1 MICKNC
7 GYENPDTAKFCNE
20 CGEKLE
26 SEITCP
32 ECGCKNKVG
41 AKFCNECGYRFIQE
55 NNALQSNI
63 PAPEPEYKT
72 CPKCGGKN
80 QKNAIMCE
88 SCGEYFPPPP
98 KPLSDYVST
107 EKPNNE
113 NSARKCPNCGYDVG
127 ENDICDSCGYD
138 VTQEK
143 YVLSDLVDS
152 EKSEVILGSI
162 DEIEKKKNV
171 RSIVLAC
178 VAIVAVASVIVIA
191 AYNIINNNSSG
202 SSNAASRYT
211 STYATTEPQPI
222 QIKAGD
228 VSLEKKSELLDKE
241 VVVSGYVDILGV
253 PEYNEKY
260 GYVTYYLTL
269 SDNERVQVNY
279 SGEDASTIAFNIFDI
294 LKAEGVVTD
303 VYKVDE
309 TILQISCKKISKTGV
324 ATPPPD
330 PIFAAP
336 TPAPTIDPAVAQQMA
351 EERAAQEKAEQEA
364 AKANSLGLSLNEF
377 YTSFNSIAAT
387 NGLDA
392 FLGKASTIGNVTT
405 YATLDSGVSLDC
417 TVIND
422 YVDSV
427 SIEVQRNTESLIA
440 SSYYVASAALSV
452 DSSLSMQEAD
462 SVLTNLINGAS
473 ANPGNDYRI
482 VNNGITYIANVYN
495 TFVFFYITK

>member
-1 MICKNC
+1 MKCTNC

-26 SEITCP
+26 PETVCP
-32 ECGCKNKVG
+32 ECGCKNKAG
-41 AKFCNECGYRFIQE
+41 AKFCNECGYRFHK
-55 NNALQSNI
+55 NNAHQTDVSTR
-63 PAPEPEYKT
+63 EQEYKT
-72 CPKCGGKN
+72 CSKCGGKN
-80 QKNAIMCE
+80 PKGTIMCR

-98 KPLSDYVST
+98 KPLSDYVPI

-113 NSARKCPNCGYDVG
+113 NSARKCPNCGYEVG

-143 YVLSDLVDS
+143 NVLSDLVDS
-152 EKSEVILGSI
+152 EKCEVILGSI
-162 DEIEKKKNV
+162 DEIEKKKRILSTARTCILV
-171 RSIVLAC
+171 AAAAFVL
-178 VAIVAVASVIVIA
+178 IIS
-191 AYNIINNNSSG
+191 AYGIMHDDP
-202 SSNAASRYT
+202 
-211 STYATTEPQPI
+211 TEPNNDSSQ
-222 QIKAGD
+222 
-228 VSLEKKSELLDKE
+228 
-241 VVVSGYVDILGV
+241 Y
-253 PEYNEKY
+253 
-260 GYVTYYLTL
+260 
-269 SDNERVQVNY
+269 
-279 SGEDASTIAFNIFDI
+279 ASTNANS
-294 LKAEGVVTD
+294 
-303 VYKVDE
+303 
-309 TILQISCKKISKTGV
+309 QS
-324 ATPPPD
+324 TPKPTRTP
-330 PIFAAP
+330 AP

-351 EERAAQEKAEQEA
+351 EERAAQEKAAQEA

-392 FLGKASTIGNVTT
+392 FLGKASTIDNVTT

-427 SIEVQRNTESLIA
+427 SIEVQRSTESLIA
-440 SSYYVASAALSV
+440 SSYYVASAALAV

-462 SVLTNLINGAS
+462 SVLANLINGAS
-473 ANPGNDYRI
+473 ANPGNDYKI